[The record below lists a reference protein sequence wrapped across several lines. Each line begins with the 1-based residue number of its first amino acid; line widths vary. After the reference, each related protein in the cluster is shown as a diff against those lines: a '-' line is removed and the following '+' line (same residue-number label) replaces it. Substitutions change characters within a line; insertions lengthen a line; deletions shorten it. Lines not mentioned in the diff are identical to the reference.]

1 MAAAMKKKGKRLRTA
16 LGSAVAHP
24 VRSRALT
31 VLAER
36 AASPVE
42 IARSLAQDVSS
53 VNYHVQVLV
62 DEHLIERVGS
72 RPVRGAVEHF
82 YRAVELPLITNEQE
96 AERGPEERNA
106 FAETTV
112 AIYAANAA
120 DAIERGT
127 MTARDDHYLVRHALN
142 VDEQGWS
149 ELSEA
154 FGGLMERVF
163 EVKQASADRMKDS
176 GEKPIR
182 ALAFE
187 NLFEMPGTD

>member
-31 VLAER
+31 VFAER
-36 AASPVE
+36 DASPVE
-42 IARSLAQDVSS
+42 IARSLALDTSS
-53 VNYHVQVLV
+53 VNYHVQVLLEE
-62 DEHLIERVGS
+62 DLIELVRS
-72 RPVRGAVEHF
+72 RQVRGAIEHF

-96 AERGPEERNA
+96 AERSLEDRRT

-112 AIYAANAA
+112 ALYAANAA

-127 MTARDDHYLVRHALN
+127 MMARSDHYLVRHALN
-142 VDEQGWS
+142 VDEEGWS

-154 FGGLMERVF
+154 FGALMERVF
-163 EVKQASADRMKDS
+163 DIKASSAERMTDS

-187 NLFEMPGTD
+187 NLFEMPAT